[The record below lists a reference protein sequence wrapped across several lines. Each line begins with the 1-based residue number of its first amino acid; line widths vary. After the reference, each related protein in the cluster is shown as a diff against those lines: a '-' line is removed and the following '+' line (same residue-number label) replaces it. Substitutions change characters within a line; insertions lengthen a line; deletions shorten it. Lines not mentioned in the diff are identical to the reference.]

1 MQASKFQA
9 RLRISYT
16 LMKKLNLKK
25 VKNHKTLKTHH
36 AALGTDKSPATP
48 TPTRKFTGGKK
59 SPISTN
65 GISAPPTPPLQHT
78 TPTPRPPPA
87 PNASARLSP
96 PRPRRAEP
104 PPLPAAVSVAAPVPE
119 ASHRPRRGGWEAAE
133 RRPWGRRG
141 AGGTGR
147 GSSQRRL
154 RLGGLA
160 LRHLASLVGHKR
172 RRGGQWVRDPLGVS
186 GRNGGAL
193 GRLQGPG
200 SVETPASSSTALP
213 AQNGRRPPGPL
224 RIRYGRPGAAQT
236 AALGNSYAYSR
247 NPITH

>member
-1 MQASKFQA
+1 M
-9 RLRISYT
+9 
-16 LMKKLNLKK
+16 
-25 VKNHKTLKTHH
+25 
-36 AALGTDKSPATP
+36 GGKSPQAGSWLPQYRHSNTHSP
-48 TPTRKFTGGKK
+48 TSPPPSRPPTQAFG
-59 SPISTN
+59 SPT
-65 GISAPPTPPLQHT
+65 APPPC
-78 TPTPRPPPA
+78 RP
-87 PNASARLSP
+87 
-96 PRPRRAEP
+96 P
-104 PPLPAAVSVAAPVPE
+104 PPLPAAVSVSAPVPE
-119 ASHRPRRGGWEAAE
+119 ASHRPRRSGREAAE

-200 SVETPASSSTALP
+200 SVETPASSSSALP
-213 AQNGRRPPGPL
+213 AQNGRRRPGPL
-224 RIRYGRPGAAQT
+224 RLRYGRPGAAQT
-236 AALGNSYAYSR
+236 AALRNTYAYSR
-247 NPITH
+247 NPTTH